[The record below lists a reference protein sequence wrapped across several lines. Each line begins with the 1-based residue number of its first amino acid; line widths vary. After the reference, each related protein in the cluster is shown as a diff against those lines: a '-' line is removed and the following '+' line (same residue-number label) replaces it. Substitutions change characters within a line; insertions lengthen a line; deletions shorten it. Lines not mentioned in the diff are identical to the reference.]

1 VCLILVLRMNVRS
14 SGMGLYVA
22 VPPALIFRV
31 MHWFLSIDGAGGG
44 SVECALR
51 TQEQSSSSGE
61 MTWMWVA

>member
-1 VCLILVLRMNVRS
+1 VLDTCASNECS
-14 SGMGLYVA
+14 LKWNG
-22 VPPALIFRV
+22 V